1 MTGCIEPPG
10 PILPV
15 VDVNEWKSE
24 DVRRLDQAMAP
35 SQELGTA
42 HGEEIL
48 GAQAGDVEARP
59 IAVAMTYGEV
69 HVLACEVDVVQGCR
83 HAQIDGRVVLGKT
96 AQAVDE
102 PFGRKV
108 RRRADGEDARA
119 LPLEQTLGAD
129 RDAVESV
136 AQHGE
141 ILAARLRD
149 DEALA
154 LAIEELDAQL
164 ELQSLHLVAHRP
176 LRHAQLLGGAREALV
191 PGRSLES
198 LERIEGRKTAE
209 HRTLLHEKN

>member
-1 MTGCIEPPG
+1 
-10 PILPV
+10 
-15 VDVNEWKSE
+15 
-24 DVRRLDQAMAP
+24 MAP
-35 SQELGTA
+35 GQQLRAA
-42 HGEEIL
+42 HGEQLL
-48 GAQAGDVEARP
+48 GAQADDIEAGP
-59 IAVAMTYGEV
+59 IAVAMTHGKV
-69 HVLACEVDVVQGCR
+69 HVLAREVDVMQGRR
-83 HAQIDGRVVLGKT
+83 HAQIDGRVVLGKA

-141 ILAARLRD
+141 VLAARLRD

-164 ELQSLHLVAHRP
+164 ELQGLHLVAHRA
-176 LRHAQLLGGAREALV
+176 LRHAQLLGRAREALV
-191 PGRSLES
+191 AGRGLES
-198 LERIEGRKTAE
+198 LERIEGRKAAE
-209 HRTLLHEKN
+209 HWTLLHEKN